1 MAVPDWL
8 PDWRDES
15 QYPSK
20 DSKATDFIW
29 EFLRR
34 NASFQE
40 DFANCPGKP
49 FSGGKESRDLA
60 NKYGLNIPYVPHPST
75 PAKHA
80 LAVLDTH
87 NSPRILGYELAYRD
101 PEETDAVVTCLL
113 SSDHSIIERWLRI
126 ERQCRMLFQTPVAS
140 VCPNSNV
147 A

>member
-20 DSKATDFIW
+20 DSKVTDFIW

-40 DFANCPGKP
+40 DFANCPGKL

-60 NKYGLNIPYVPHPST
+60 NKYGLKIPYVPHPST

-80 LAVLDTH
+80 FAVLDTH
-87 NSPRILGYELAYRD
+87 NSPQIFGYELSYRN
-101 PEETDAVVTCLL
+101 
-113 SSDHSIIERWLRI
+113 
-126 ERQCRMLFQTPVAS
+126 PVLA
-140 VCPNSNV
+140 PQ
-147 A
+147 